1 MRWKEGGKT
10 MSAIMEI
17 TEDKFD
23 RELTAVDWSDQE
35 PIDRPEI
42 AISVRGLRKSY
53 GALEAVRGV
62 DLEIERGEIFGI
74 IGPDGAGK
82 TSVFQ
87 ILGGVMA
94 ATAGEALI
102 FGQTSRDA
110 RSLVGYLTQAFSLYQ
125 DLSVAENL
133 RYVGRL
139 RKLSNGQIIERG
151 THYLKLFDMDRFM
164 DRLAG

>member
-1 MRWKEGGKT
+1 M
-10 MSAIMEI
+10 MSATMEIME
-17 TEDKFD
+17 DKLY
-23 RELTAVDWSDQE
+23 RELTAIDWSDQE

-42 AISVRGLRKSY
+42 AISIRGLRKSY
-53 GALEAVRGV
+53 GELEAVRGV
-62 DLEIERGEIFGI
+62 DLEIERGEIFGV

-102 FGQTSRDA
+102 FGKTSREA
-110 RSLVGYLTQAFSLYQ
+110 RSVVGYLTQTFSLYQ

-139 RKLSNGQIIERG
+139 RKLSDRQIKEQIGRASCRE
-151 THYLKLFDMDRFM
+151 
-164 DRLAG
+164 

>member
-1 MRWKEGGKT
+1 
-10 MSAIMEI
+10 MSAILEI
-17 TEDKFD
+17 TEDELV
-23 RELTAVDWSDQE
+23 REQGAIDWSGQE
-35 PIDRPEI
+35 PIDRPEM
-42 AISVRGLRKSY
+42 AISIRSLRKSY
-53 GALEAVRGV
+53 GKLEAARGV

-102 FGQTSRDA
+102 FNQTSREA
-110 RSLVGYLTQAFSLYQ
+110 RSVVGYLTQAFSLYQ
-125 DLSVAENL
+125 DLSVDENL

-139 RKLSNGQIIERG
+139 RKLSERQITER
-151 THYLKLFDMDRFM
+151 
-164 DRLAG
+164 